1 MYRNLVG
8 AVRFVFGGLF
18 VLAATAFFG
27 LIVWLVGSFR
37 PASPVIEWGI
47 ITWSRA
53 FLWGLGVRLEI
64 EGKWRVAP
72 VGSYVYVSNHLSN
85 FDIPVHL
92 LATPTPIRYLAKK
105 ELFFMPIVGQ
115 AARAAGMVE
124 VDRRRALAEI
134 RHINEDLEAAVAA
147 GNSLMIYPEG
157 TRSRDGKLQPFKK
170 GAFRIAI
177 DHDLPVVPVA
187 IQGTRE
193 AWPPGSKFIYGG
205 KVRAVIHDPITTEGL
220 KPKDADELMKRV
232 RSIILESVSELE
244 RQS

>member
-1 MYRNLVG
+1 
-8 AVRFVFGGLF
+8 
-18 VLAATAFFG
+18 
-27 LIVWLVGSFR
+27 
-37 PASPVIEWGI
+37 
-47 ITWSRA
+47 
-53 FLWGLGVRLEI
+53 
-64 EGKWRVAP
+64 
-72 VGSYVYVSNHLSN
+72 
-85 FDIPVHL
+85 
-92 LATPTPIRYLAKK
+92 
-105 ELFFMPIVGQ
+105 
-115 AARAAGMVE
+115 
-124 VDRRRALAEI
+124 
-134 RHINEDLEAAVAA
+134 
-147 GNSLMIYPEG
+147 MIYPEG

-177 DHDLPVVPVA
+177 DHDLAVVPVA